1 MIQVIGLIAGAL
13 TTLSF
18 LPQALQIV
26 KTHNTKGISLPMY
39 IIFVSGIFLWIIY
52 GFLIH
57 QPPVYLP
64 NIITFILGAA
74 ILIMKLRYG

>member
-1 MIQVIGLIAGAL
+1 MTQAIGLIAGAL

-39 IIFVSGIFLWIIY
+39 VVFVSGIFLWIVY

-64 NIITFILGAA
+64 NIITFILSLS